1 MDHVLHLWQ
10 GQSERFCYVIYHLQ
24 SYTNANDKPKPKDDA
39 VADPLAAAGV
49 VIHSAGL
56 MKSAVHCCWVSLGLV
71 TEWPLVLGDMKIS

>member
-1 MDHVLHLWQ
+1 MNHVLNLWQ
-10 GQSERFCYVIYHLQ
+10 SESKRFCYVFQ
-24 SYTNANDKPKPKDDA
+24 SYTDANDKPKPKGV
-39 VADPLAAAGV
+39 VANPLAAAGV